1 MSNLKQIL
9 FVDDEPLVLQG
20 LRRMLRPMRNE
31 WEMNFVESGAAALD
45 FLSQHKAD
53 VVVTDMRMPGMN
65 GAQLLN
71 EVMRRH
77 PQTVRLI
84 LSGHADQD
92 LIFSCVGATHQFLS
106 KPCDPEAL
114 RATITR
120 ATNLEAPLKN
130 EALQKL
136 ISRMEHLPS
145 IPAIYMEIVE
155 KAQSPD
161 ADLADIGDIIARD
174 IGMTAKVLKLVNSS
188 FFGLRREISSPGEAA
203 VYLGLDTVKSLVLS
217 LHAFAQHDDARL
229 GGFSLTSLWQ
239 HSLTTAVLAKQ
250 IVNLENSGR
259 KLADEA
265 FTAGL
270 LHDAGKAALAF
281 NFPKEYN
288 AILSQI
294 PHQGHDETLL
304 TAEVATFGAHHANV
318 GGYLLGLWGLPVPV
332 VEAIALH
339 HTPGL
344 APDKSFSPLT
354 AVHAAN
360 SIVRSTSNEPSLP
373 GLDLPYLQSVGLAS
387 HVPQWRSNWLA
398 QPAPENNNHEHQS
411 AVR

>member
-1 MSNLKQIL
+1 MSDLKQIL

-45 FLSQHKAD
+45 FLAQHRVD

-71 EVMRRH
+71 EVMKHH
-77 PQTVRLI
+77 PQTIRLI
-84 LSGHADQD
+84 LSGHADQE
-92 LIFSCVGATHQFLS
+92 LILSCVGATHQFLS
-106 KPCDPEAL
+106 KPCDPGAL
-114 RATITR
+114 RTTISR

-136 ISRMEHLPS
+136 IARMEHLPT
-145 IPAIYMEIVE
+145 IPSIYMEIVE

-161 ADLADIGDIIARD
+161 ADMEAIGEIIARD

-188 FFGLRREISSPGEAA
+188 FFGLRREISSPAEAA
-203 VYLGLDTVKSLVLS
+203 NYLGLDTVKSLVLS
-217 LHAFAQHDDARL
+217 LNAFAQLDDARL
-229 GGFSLTSLWQ
+229 GGFSLTALWH
-239 HSLTTAVLAKQ
+239 HSLTAAVLAKQ
-250 IVNLENSGR
+250 IINLENGGR

-281 NFPKEYN
+281 NFPKDYN
-288 AILSQI
+288 NILSQI

-304 TAEVATFGAHHANV
+304 TAEVVTFGADHANV

-339 HTPGL
+339 HTPAL
-344 APDKSFSPLT
+344 APDKSLSPLT

-360 SIVRSTSNEPSLP
+360 SIVHSEANDESLP
-373 GLDLPYLQSVGLAS
+373 GLNVPYLQSLDLAS
-387 HVPQWRSNWLA
+387 HVAQWRSNWLA
-398 QPAPENNNHEHQS
+398 QPAPENTPNEHES
-411 AVR
+411 PVR